1 MPVVAKA
8 AEEMLQMMCSVKH
21 WGTCSMPDS
30 SNLDYYVHAQ
40 FGKDLVLSSQKPRMD
55 LIFQT
60 VNFKE

>member
-40 FGKDLVLSSQKPRMD
+40 FGKDLGGILCCHHKSQEW
-55 LIFQT
+55 I
-60 VNFKE
+60 